1 MRSASVT
8 APPIGMLQHV
18 GGVRLFVDQRGV
30 GGPMV
35 VLLPGAGLVGLDYFR
50 LHQRLAGSRASLI
63 YDRAGTGWS
72 DPARLPRTSAA
83 VTDELHALLATTGAG
98 PAVLV
103 GHSLGGL
110 YARHFA
116 TRFPESVAGLVLLDP
131 AHEDYNAAMPAE
143 LKQSR
148 AATAVLA
155 VLTSVVDVAL
165 MTAPTT
171 ALLQALPPI
180 RRYRSLYR
188 DLFTQ
193 ELAEWPADVRASL
206 VERHTSLDWL
216 ATGLRESRKVER
228 LYAEVRRAGPM
239 PDVPLI
245 VLSST
250 GSDAFRDAV
259 TGSAS
264 AALLNAEVE
273 AKGRLYATVAASVSR
288 GEVRAVESG
297 HVTLPFRCSD
307 AVVEAVTDISG

>member
-1 MRSASVT
+1 MRT
-8 APPIGMLQHV
+8 APVNSPPVGTFLHV

-30 GGPMV
+30 GAPRV
-35 VLLPGAGLVGLDYFR
+35 VFLPGAGLVGLDYFR
-50 LHQRLAGSRASLI
+50 LHERLAGSHGSLI

-72 DPARLPRTSAA
+72 DPIRLPRASAA
-83 VTDELHALLATTGAG
+83 VTDELHALLATTGAE

-143 LKQSR
+143 LRQSR
-148 AATAVLA
+148 AATAVLD

-171 ALLQALPPI
+171 ALLKALPPI

-206 VERHTSLDWL
+206 VERHTCLDWL

-245 VLSST
+245 ILSST
-250 GSDAFRDAV
+250 SSDAFRDAV
-259 TGSAS
+259 AGSAS
-264 AALLNAEVE
+264 ATLLNAEVE
-273 AKGRLYATVAASVSR
+273 AKGGLYATVAAAAPR
-288 GEVRAVESG
+288 GEVRSVKSG
-297 HVTLPFRCSD
+297 HVTLPFRGSD
-307 AVVEAVTDISG
+307 AVVEAVADISG